1 MAAHG
6 AGFRGGTLYWPKR
19 DEDQI
24 KNKKKV
30 FASKRVGFRFESM

>member
-6 AGFRGGTLYWPKR
+6 ADFVVAPFIGRKI